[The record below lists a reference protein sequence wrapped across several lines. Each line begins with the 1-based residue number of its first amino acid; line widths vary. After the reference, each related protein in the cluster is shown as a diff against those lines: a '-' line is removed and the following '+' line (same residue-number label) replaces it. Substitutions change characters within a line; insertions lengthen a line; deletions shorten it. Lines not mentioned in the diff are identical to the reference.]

1 MEFWGVEIKPEETV
15 KVDPGEDKYLHLSQA
30 SLGETKKDKGHENIL
45 IYVKFNNQKLV
56 LGTLSADKCAQIQYD
71 LVFEKEFEISHNS
84 KNASVYLCGYRTVA
98 LGGDEFPDFD
108 ESDSD
113 ADEDIQLEHIVNG
126 KTNVKDEQ
134 PKSTA
139 GKSNVSSAKGKPKVA
154 ELKKADKQKVNK
166 EDDEDD
172 EESEEDESDDDED
185 TAKADAEDDS
195 EDEDESSDEDE
206 ATVKKA
212 EPSNKRPAGSALKT
226 PVSEKKAK
234 LRVSQGSG
242 GSQKK
247 GGAGKKDGQPA
258 TPNPAKRSGKTPTT
272 NDKSKQQTPKSAG
285 SINCKSCG
293 KKFNSDNG
301 LQAHTKAKH
310 GGAK

>member
-1 MEFWGVEIKPEETV
+1 MEFWGVEIKPEEAI

-30 SLGETKKDKGHENIL
+30 SLGETKKDKGNENIL
-45 IYVKFNNQKLV
+45 VYVTFNNQKLV

-84 KNASVYLCGYRTVA
+84 KNASVYLCGYKTVA
-98 LGGDEFPDFD
+98 LEGAEFPGFD

-126 KTNVKDEQ
+126 KANVKDEQ
-134 PKSTA
+134 PKPTA
-139 GKSNVSSAKGKPKVA
+139 GKPNVSAAKVKPKVD
-154 ELKKADKQKVNK
+154 EPKKADKQKPNK

-172 EESEEDESDDDED
+172 DEDESDDDED
-185 TAKADAEDDS
+185 MAKAEAEDDS
-195 EDEDESSDEDE
+195 EDEDESTDEDE

-226 PVSEKKAK
+226 PVSEKKTK
-234 LRVSQGSG
+234 LIVSQGPG

-258 TPNPAKRSGKTPTT
+258 TPNPAKQSGKTPAT

-293 KKFNSDNG
+293 KKFNSDIG

>member
-30 SLGETKKDKGHENIL
+30 SLGETKKDKGNENIL

-108 ESDSD
+108 D

-139 GKSNVSSAKGKPKVA
+139 GKPNVASAKVKPKVA
-154 ELKKADKQKVNK
+154 ELKKADKQKANK

-247 GGAGKKDGQPA
+247 GGAGKNDGQPA
-258 TPNPAKRSGKTPTT
+258 TPNPAKRSGKTPAT

-310 GGAK
+310 GSAK

>member
-1 MEFWGVEIKPEETV
+1 MEFWGVEIKPEEIV

-30 SLGETKKDKGHENIL
+30 SLGETKKDKGNENIL

-84 KNASVYLCGYRTVA
+84 KNAK
-98 LGGDEFPDFD
+98 
-108 ESDSD
+108 SDSD
-113 ADEDIQLEHIVNG
+113 ADEDIRLEHIVNG

-139 GKSNVSSAKGKPKVA
+139 GKPNVSAAKVKPKVD
-154 ELKKADKQKVNK
+154 ELKKADKQKANK
-166 EDDEDD
+166 EDDEDE

-185 TAKADAEDDS
+185 TAKAEAEDDS
-195 EDEDESSDEDE
+195 DSEDEDEDESSDEDE
-206 ATVKKA
+206 ATFKKA

-234 LRVSQGSG
+234 LRVSQGPG

-247 GGAGKKDGQPA
+247 GGVGKKDGQPA
-258 TPNPAKRSGKTPTT
+258 TPNAAKRSGKTPAT

-293 KKFNSDNG
+293 KKFNSENG